1 VLASL
6 RRRRGLHL
14 AVANLRILIAFAFL
28 PAGLKKVLGQ
38 PFTDAGASGP
48 FHDFLHA
55 FHATGAFYGVVGA
68 VQLAAAALL
77 VSQRLAVLGALIA
90 LPVLVAILA
99 FCWST
104 GVVPTAIVVTLMT
117 LGTLGLVAWDGH
129 RLRALVSDRAIAAAP
144 AAPIATGLWTACGV
158 AVCLLYLAACAI
170 TGEVYRPRG
179 PEPDR
184 LGFWVLNVLPLIPL
198 ITLVLDVRRHR
209 KSRPGPP
216 VAPAIAS

>member
-1 VLASL
+1 MLASL
-6 RRRRGLHL
+6 RRRRWLHL

-28 PAGLKKVLGQ
+28 PAGLKKVTGQ
-38 PFTDAGASGP
+38 PFTDAGTSGA

-55 FHATGAFYGVVGA
+55 FHATGFFYGFVGA
-68 VQLAAAALL
+68 VQLTAAALL
-77 VSQRLAVLGALIA
+77 VSQRFALLGALIA
-90 LPVLVAILA
+90 LPVLAAILA

-117 LGTLGLVAWDGH
+117 VATVGLIAWDGH
-129 RLRALVSDRAIAAAP
+129 RLRALIGDAPIAAAP

-179 PEPDR
+179 SEPHR
-184 LGFWVLNVLPLIPL
+184 LGFWVLAVMPALPLLTL
-198 ITLVLDVRRHR
+198 IADVRRHR
-209 KSRPGPP
+209 KSRPGP
-216 VAPAIAS
+216 ARS